1 MTVLEEVSEM
11 SAAVSQMRETL
22 LKIADPI
29 NQDLQLAR
37 PSNNGAGSGGRSHRG
52 EISIVMKD
60 PQGMETT
67 WHQETLGG
75 AYVCELSDAGHLCCG
90 VVKRNT

>member
-1 MTVLEEVSEM
+1 MTVLEDVSEV

-37 PSNNGAGSGGRSHRG
+37 PSNDGAGSGGRSHRG

-60 PQGMETT
+60 FHKAWKQRGTKKHWVVRMCVNSPM
-67 WHQETLGG
+67 LGISV
-75 AYVCELSDAGHLCCG
+75 AEL
-90 VVKRNT
+90 